1 MAGASLA
8 TVWVDVVPSTSSVA
22 DGVVNGIKSAGPAV
36 DGATRGMWDRM
47 SSGMVTSLK
56 VGAVAAGAGIAAGI
70 GATVAKGFDRL
81 VGIDTA
87 RAKLTG
93 LGHDAGSVDQ
103 IMKSAL
109 DSVKGTAFGLGDAA
123 GVAAS
128 AVAAGIAPG
137 EELTRSL
144 SLVGDAAAIA
154 GTDMGSMGAIFNK
167 VASSNKMQM
176 DVANQLMDA
185 GIPIMQL
192 VADQMGVTAEEAVK
206 MASEGKVS
214 FETFQNAVEAGMGG
228 AAGVLGQNS
237 FMGAVD
243 NVWAAVSRV
252 GAAFLDAGGKGGGLF
267 SQLKPLMADFTGM
280 LDGITPIAEE
290 LGTKFGKFFGDTITE
305 LRGGITAF
313 GAAWTAFDGDITS
326 SGFPGFMEWLA
337 FVSRTVWTE
346 MSGGIAAFKAAWI
359 ANDGDITS
367 SGFPGFMEAAA
378 FTIRQ
383 LVDYVKMLDFSSWD
397 GFVASLGSGQPAL
410 ASIGSSFQTLA
421 PAVGAFVT
429 SLPDMAGAV
438 GTLAAS
444 VLPLLAGALGFLAD
458 NIDTIIA
465 WMPALVAGFVAWRV
479 ASSAF
484 TAAQVAQ
491 APVLLASNTLGL
503 SRALI
508 DMQVARSTAAATTA
522 QVTNTAATNGGMLAT
537 VRSTASL
544 VAQKVAMVATSVATK
559 AAAAAQWL
567 MNAAMSANPIM
578 LVVLAI
584 AALIAGLV
592 WFFTQTELGQA
603 IWTEFTRFLGEAW
616 NNIVAVA
623 TTVFTFLGEFFTKV
637 WNGIVTVVQFVWG
650 LIVGYITWYINTV
663 MLIITTVVTAI
674 VTAWNWLW
682 NGIVTAFNF
691 VWNLIV
697 LAVTTYINI
706 VMTIITTILNVITTV
721 WTNIWNG
728 ISMVIS
734 TVWGWIVTGVTAYIN
749 LVQTVITN
757 VVNAIST
764 TWNTVW
770 GAISVFFMS
779 LWGGIVR
786 AVEGFVNEVQGRI
799 TQVTNFLQALPE
811 QIMGF
816 FTGIGEWLVESGKSL
831 IQGFLDGISS
841 AFEGAKGFVE
851 DGLSSIRDLFPFS
864 PAKEGPFSGRGWVA
878 YSGLSVG
885 ETFGQSVASALNSE
899 KSGVVSALGGIQ
911 SEFDQFD
918 GSATAS
924 IGVDRFGD
932 VAFARNA
939 QRASYDFAAGESE
952 FSSRGSGAQV
962 NQYISGDGLP
972 ASAVAEVS
980 AQKVAQ
986 LFR

>member
-1 MAGASLA
+1 MGPELA
-8 TVWVDVVPSTSSVA
+8 AVYVSVLPSTSQIA
-22 DGVVNGIKSAGPAV
+22 DGMVKGVEAAGPRI
-36 DGATRGMWDRM
+36 DGATRSIWDRM
-47 SSGMVTSLK
+47 SSGMVTGLK
-56 VGAVAAGAGIAAGI
+56 VGAVAAGAGVAA
-70 GATVAKGFDRL
+70 AVTTAVSSGFERL
-81 VGIDTA
+81 VTIDTA
-87 RAKLTG
+87 RSKLG
-93 LGHDAGSVDQ
+93 ALGHDAASVQ
-103 IMKSAL
+103 GIMDNAL
-109 DSVKGTAFGLGDAA
+109 ASVKGTAFGLGDAA
-123 GVAAS
+123 TAASS
-128 AVAAGIAPG
+128 AVAAGIPAG
-137 EELTRSL
+137 QELEKYLKS
-144 SLVGDAAAIA
+144 VGDTAAIA
-154 GTDMGSMGAIFNK
+154 GVEFSDMGSIFNQVQSGQK
-167 VASSNKMQM
+167 AYT
-176 DVANQLMDA
+176 AELNQLRDR
-185 GIPIMQL
+185 GLPIYQWI
-192 VADQMGVTAEEAVK
+192 AEEAGVTADEVSK
-206 MASEGKVS
+206 MASEGQISSELFFSAIDKNV
-214 FETFQNAVEAGMGG
+214 GG
-228 AAGVLGQNS
+228 AAGVMGQTS
-237 FMGAVD
+237 FVGAWD

-252 GAAFLDAGGKGGGLF
+252 GAAFLDAGGEGGGFF
-267 SQLKPLMADFTGM
+267 SQLKPLLGDATSM
-280 LDGITPIAEE
+280 LDAITPKAAA
-290 LGTKFGKFFGDTITE
+290 LGV
-305 LRGGITAF
+305 AF
-313 GAAWTAFDGDITS
+313 G
-326 SGFPGFMEWLA
+326 GFVAGA
-337 FVSRTVWTE
+337 V
-346 MSGGIAAFKAAWI
+346 AWI
-359 ANDGDITS
+359 RELS
-367 SGFPGFMEAAA
+367 S
-378 FTIRQ
+378 T
-383 LVDYVKMLDFSSWD
+383 LDFSSWD
-397 GFVASLGSGQPAL
+397 AFLASLGGGSGALSSIGASITTLTPAFQEFG
-410 ASIGSSFQTLA
+410 AQMPEIGSSMVTL
-421 PAVGAFVT
+421 FT
-429 SLPDMAGAV
+429 SV
-438 GTLAAS
+438 
-444 VLPLLAGALGFLAD
+444 VPLVAGALGFLAD

-465 WMPALVAGFVAWRV
+465 WMPVLVAGFVAWRV

-491 APVLLASNTLGL
+491 APILLASNTLGL

-522 QVTNTAATNGGMLAT
+522 QVANTAATNGGLLAN
-537 VRSTASL
+537 VRATAAL
-544 VAQKVAMVATSVATK
+544 VAQRVAMVATSVATK

-584 AALIAGLV
+584 AALVAGLV

-623 TTVFTFLGEFFTKV
+623 TTVFTFLGAFFTNV
-637 WNGIVTVVQFVWG
+637 WNGIVTAVQFVWG

-663 MLIITTVVTAI
+663 MLIITTVLTAI
-674 VTAWNWLW
+674 VAAWNWLW
-682 NGIVTAFNF
+682 NGIVTVFQF
-691 VWNLIV
+691 VWNLVV

-706 VMTIITTILNVITTV
+706 VMTIITTVLNVITTV

-728 ISMVIS
+728 ISIVIS
-734 TVWGWIVTGVTAYIN
+734 TVWGWIVAGVTAYIT

-779 LWGGIVR
+779 LWGTIVR

-851 DGLSSIRDLFPFS
+851 DGLAGIRDLFPFS

-878 YSGLSVG
+878 YSGMSVG

-911 SEFDQFD
+911 SEFDSFD

-924 IGVDRFGD
+924 LGVDRFGD

-939 QRASYDFAAGESE
+939 QRASYDFAAGEAQ
-952 FSSRGSGAQV
+952 FGAGQGGNTTVHV
-962 NQYISGDGLP
+962 NGDGLP
-972 ASAVAEVS
+972 ASAVGEVVV
-980 AQKVAQ
+980 QKLANAW
-986 LFR
+986 R